1 VKWQN
6 LQQCYSVTGS
16 EPGSV
21 FCLMVS
27 GFLGEILGW
36 EYIFYCTGALG
47 IVWFVFWIFFT
58 SDSPSN
64 NKRISEAELSYIK
77 LTAEF
82 ADTGERKASLPPM
95 KTILTSVPFVALVL
109 SQAGN
114 NWGYLTLMTA
124 LPTYLSDVQGI
135 GLEQV

>member
-1 VKWQN
+1 
-6 LQQCYSVTGS
+6 
-16 EPGSV
+16 
-21 FCLMVS
+21 MVS

-82 ADTGERKASLPPM
+82 ADTGKRKASLPPM